1 MGSGGYE
8 VARRMTT
15 VVSDTSPINYLC
27 IIGAIEVL
35 PRLFERVFIP
45 PTVFAELGHARAPR
59 EVSLWRSNLPAWVT
73 IQKPENMP
81 ELGLD
86 DGETEAISLALELH
100 VPSILIDEKRGR
112 LAAQKQGLVPVGT
125 LSILAAASARD
136 FLDFNATV
144 AKLQQTSFH
153 VDEALVEALILE
165 ARRRDGK

>member
-1 MGSGGYE
+1 
-8 VARRMTT
+8 MTT

-35 PRLFERVFIP
+35 PQLFQEVFIP

-59 EVSLWRSNLPAWVT
+59 EVSRWLSDLPAWLK
-73 IQKPENMP
+73 IQKPASMP

-112 LAAQKQGLVPVGT
+112 MAAQSQGLVPVGT
-125 LSILAAASARD
+125 LSILVAASARG
-136 FLDFNATV
+136 FLNFEAAV
-144 AKLQQTSFH
+144 AKLQQTNFH
-153 VDEALVEALILE
+153 VDEALVESLILE
-165 ARRRDGK
+165 ARRRDKK